1 MKSLFNLALLTS
13 ILAAVLVTFFS
24 ASAVEVG
31 MPISLIIL
39 TVLSRKDD
47 NCLLLTACFATVF
60 LLSAV
65 VMYVL
70 KVSIFPVVESNY
82 IQNIYA
88 FMSNLSLS
96 LSLLYLLRHRM
107 TVGVLVTK
115 GKSPVIFERN
125 YSEGPL
131 YFLVITMVLIDFLAL
146 MENFIRNLEH
156 LGVAEETANVFWEVT
171 FFYDYFEYLKA
182 VPMLL
187 CVLMLYVGLVVRV
200 KSHQLQS

>member
-1 MKSLFNLALLTS
+1 MKSLFNLALLIS
-13 ILAAVLVTFFS
+13 ILAAVLVTFVS
-24 ASAVEVG
+24 ASAIEAS
-31 MPISLIIL
+31 MPIALIIL

-60 LLSAV
+60 LLSAI

-70 KVSIFPVVESNY
+70 KVVIFPAVESNY

-88 FMSNLSLS
+88 FMSSLS
-96 LSLLYLLRHRM
+96 LSIFLLYLIKHRM

-115 GKSPVIFERN
+115 GKSPTVFERN
-125 YSEGPL
+125 HAEGPL
-131 YFLVITMVLIDFLAL
+131 YFLVITMVTVDFMAL
-146 MENFIRNLEH
+146 TENFIRNLEH
-156 LGVAEETANVFWEVT
+156 LGVTEETAKVFWEVT

-187 CVLMLYVGLVVRV
+187 CVLMLYVGLIVRT
-200 KSHQLQS
+200 KNHQLQS